1 MRLSKERE
9 MKVVQFTVMTLSLV
23 ALMGCISSL
32 KGIAEPTKDALDFAV
47 RDYSTNVRWANTV
60 KVLGHVS
67 REDRPVM
74 MEVLERMGAY
84 HMSDYEI
91 GVVDILPDKESASA
105 MVVYT
110 GYSEKN
116 LIVIEIIEDQEWY
129 WDDKIGK
136 WRLRPSVDSFIFA
149 K

>member
-1 MRLSKERE
+1 

-23 ALMGCISSL
+23 ALMGCMGNLQGIS
-32 KGIAEPTKDALDFAV
+32 EPTKDALDFEV
-47 RDYSTNVRWANTV
+47 RDYSTNIRWANTV
-60 KVLGHVS
+60 KVLGKVS

-74 MEVLERMGAY
+74 MEVISLMDAY

-91 GVVDILPDKESASA
+91 GIVDIHPDKEEASA

-110 GYSEKN
+110 GYNEKN
-116 LIVIEIIEDQEWY
+116 LIEIEIIEDQEWY
-129 WDDKIGK
+129 WNDERGK
-136 WRLRPSVDSFIFA
+136 WFLRPSVESFTFG